1 MAAKYTVP
9 QAKNYIGR
17 ALRAIVDPLPSKGQ
31 ITDALTF
38 FDHRCAYCGE
48 ELQQRFHLDHL
59 VSAGCGGSNHISN
72 RVPAC
77 PVCNEEEKLDQPW
90 ETFLRVKA
98 GDAFEAR
105 KARIL
110 SWCHTQAGQ
119 GCAAEHSALAERSHN
134 EICQAI
140 DRAVET
146 LRKAKCVAKNK
157 DVPHAR

>member
-1 MAAKYTVP
+1 MAAKYTIP
-9 QAKNYIGR
+9 QAKNFLGR
-17 ALRAIVDPLPSKGQ
+17 ALRAIVDPHPSKGQ
-31 ITDALTF
+31 LKTTLIF
-38 FDHRCAYCGE
+38 FDHKCAYCGDA
-48 ELQQRFHLDHL
+48 LPNKFHLDHL

-90 ETFLRVKA
+90 EAFLRGKA

-110 SWCHTQAGQ
+110 DWCHAQAGQ
-119 GCAAEHSALAERSHN
+119 GCSVEDSALAERSHN
-134 EICQAI
+134 ELCQAI

-146 LRKAKCVAKNK
+146 LRKAKCGQE
-157 DVPHAR
+157 